1 MSKKFV
7 IIDAMALAYKAYFA
21 FISRPLL
28 SSKGEPTS
36 ATFGFITQLLKV
48 LEDFKPDYIS
58 IAFDSKEKTFRHEKY
73 ENYKSSRQAM
83 PDDLIPQIGR
93 IKSIIEAMNI
103 PLYILPRYEADD
115 IVGTA
120 VCKAEAK
127 GLESFAVTPDKDYV
141 QLVTDKVKIVK
152 PGKSSE
158 ENIIL
163 DKQKVIELYGF
174 EPALMIDYLALI
186 GDSSDD
192 IPGVKGIGEKS
203 AVPLIQKFG
212 TIENI
217 YQHIDEIEKPAI
229 KKKLIEGKENA
240 FLSKDLATIH
250 CQVPIEID
258 FEKAKL
264 ENPDF
269 DKLREIFVDLEFKNL
284 YNRLL
289 KIYDASKENE
299 KPVETISTDLKTINR
314 DKTKYQL
321 ITSVKKAK
329 ELFGEFAKL
338 NFPD

>member
-174 EPALMIDYLALI
+174 EPALMIDRLR
-186 GDSSDD
+186 GHGRSR
-192 IPGVKGIGEKS
+192 PRGRGHVWR
-203 AVPLIQKFG
+203 G
-212 TIENI
+212 T
-217 YQHIDEIEKPAI
+217 
-229 KKKLIEGKENA
+229 
-240 FLSKDLATIH
+240 
-250 CQVPIEID
+250 
-258 FEKAKL
+258 
-264 ENPDF
+264 
-269 DKLREIFVDLEFKNL
+269 R
-284 YNRLL
+284 
-289 KIYDASKENE
+289 
-299 KPVETISTDLKTINR
+299 
-314 DKTKYQL
+314 
-321 ITSVKKAK
+321 
-329 ELFGEFAKL
+329 
-338 NFPD
+338 